1 MSEKIVKAV
10 ISAIP
15 TVILVVC
22 VVAAFATQG
31 WDVQATLVG
40 DKPIE
45 VLETLVP
52 VPAES
57 AVGEE
62 LKLLE
67 VTDFRLSDDG
77 TKRIL
82 EAVFHSPLNVP
93 VTIKELSADVIMDG
107 NSYTVSLP
115 NEVEIPAKG
124 SASLTLEGALL
135 EVQTPSTLPSAGKF
149 TLSNMRMTLDI
160 SGIELQIEESEPGGR

>member
-10 ISAIP
+10 ISTIP

-40 DKPIE
+40 DNPIE
-45 VLETLVP
+45 VLEAL

-57 AVGEE
+57 AVGRE
-62 LKLLE
+62 LLE
-67 VTDFRLSDDG
+67 VTDFWLSDDG
-77 TKRIL
+77 TKLVL

-93 VTIKELSADVIMDG
+93 VTIKELSADIIMGD
-107 NSYTVSLP
+107 NSCTVSLP
-115 NEVEIPAKG
+115 NDVEIPAKS
-124 SASLTLEGALL
+124 SASLTLEGALPESL
-135 EVQTPSTLPSAGKF
+135 TSAGKF

-160 SGIELQIEESEPGGR
+160 SGIELQMEESEPGGAV

>member
-40 DKPIE
+40 DNPIE
-45 VLETLVP
+45 VLEAL

-57 AVGEE
+57 AVGGE
-62 LKLLE
+62 LLE
-67 VTDFRLSDDG
+67 VTDFWLSDDG
-77 TKRIL
+77 TKLVL

-93 VTIKELSADVIMDG
+93 VTIKELSADIIMGD
-107 NSYTVSLP
+107 NSCTVSLP

-124 SASLTLEGALL
+124 SASLTLEGALP
-135 EVQTPSTLPSAGKF
+135 ESLPSAGKF

-160 SGIELQIEESEPGGR
+160 SGIELQMEESEPGGAV